1 MRAQMK
7 LAGIETVK
15 LFFFAGIY
23 TIVGYF
29 IPLQQDALTLTYL
42 IGTAITGLL
51 YAVLLRHILHSMTI
65 GARGRFFSIW
75 IAIWIVQMF
84 NPLLEG
90 IFFTDQLIGF
100 TIVFGAVIFG
110 MILPIIYTA
119 SAVILFKPE
128 NGDSSLRQRLR
139 EHFRKRRASEWGWR
153 IAIASLSWTI
163 IYFVFGNLVA
173 PWVMPYYSDPNS
185 GFNLVIPS
193 LAELLALQTV
203 RGFIYVVSLIPLA
216 ISINVD
222 FRRAFTTIASL
233 LFIGGG
239 LAIFLIVETFPLA
252 LRLFHSVDLLADS
265 IFFGYVFSYLLVRE

>member
-1 MRAQMK
+1 MK

-51 YAVLLRHILHSMTI
+51 YAVLLRQILHSMTI
-65 GARGRFFSIW
+65 GARGRFFAVW
-75 IAIWIVQMF
+75 IAIWVVQMF

-90 IFFTDQLIGF
+90 IFFTDQLTGF
-100 TIVFGAVIFG
+100 TIVFGAVVFG
-110 MILPIIYTA
+110 MILPLIYTA
-119 SAVILFKPE
+119 SAVILFRPE
-128 NGDSSLRQRLR
+128 NADSSLRQRLR
-139 EHFRKRRASEWGWR
+139 DHFSKRRAFEWGWR
-153 IAIASLSWTI
+153 IAAASLSWTI

-185 GFNLVIPS
+185 GFNLVYPS
-193 LAELLALQTV
+193 LVELLALQTV
-203 RGFIYVVSLIPLA
+203 RGSIYVGSLIPLA

-222 FRRAFTTIASL
+222 FRRAFITISSL

-239 LAIFLIVETFPLA
+239 LAIFLIVETFPLV
-252 LRLFHSVDLLADS
+252 LRLFHSIDLLADS
-265 IFFGYVFSYLLVRE
+265 IFFGYAFSYLLVRE

>member
-1 MRAQMK
+1 MK
-7 LAGIETVK
+7 LTGIETMK
-15 LFFFAGIY
+15 LFLFTAIY
-23 TIVGYF
+23 TIIGYI
-29 IPLQQDALTLTYL
+29 IPIQQNTPTLTYL

-90 IFFTDQLIGF
+90 IFFTNQLTGF

-119 SAVILFKPE
+119 SAVILFRPE
-128 NGDSSLRQRLR
+128 NAGSSLRQRLR
-139 EHFRKRRASEWGWR
+139 DHFSKRRASEWGWR
-153 IAIASLSWTI
+153 IATASLSWTI

-173 PWVMPYYSDPNS
+173 PWVMPYYSDPSS
-185 GFNLVIPS
+185 GFNLVYPS
-193 LAELLALQTV
+193 LTELLALQTV

-222 FRRAFTTIASL
+222 FQRAFTTTASL

-239 LAIFLIVETFPLA
+239 LAIFLIVETFPLT
-252 LRLFHSVDLLADS
+252 LRLFHSIDLLADS
-265 IFFGYVFSYLLVRE
+265 IFFGYTFSYFLVRE

>member
-1 MRAQMK
+1 MK

-51 YAVLLRHILHSMTI
+51 YAVLLRQILHSMTI
-65 GARGRFFSIW
+65 GARGRFFAVW
-75 IAIWIVQMF
+75 IAIWVVQMF

-90 IFFTDQLIGF
+90 IFFTDQLTGF

-110 MILPIIYTA
+110 MILPLIYTA
-119 SAVILFKPE
+119 SAVILFRPE
-128 NGDSSLRQRLR
+128 NADSSLRQRLK
-139 EHFRKRRASEWGWR
+139 EHFSRRRASKWGWR
-153 IAIASLSWTI
+153 IMAASLSWTI

-185 GFNLVIPS
+185 GFNLVYPS
-193 LAELLALQTV
+193 LVELLALQTV
-203 RGFIYVVSLIPLA
+203 RGSIYVGSLIPLA

-222 FRRAFTTIASL
+222 FRRAFITIASL

-252 LRLFHSVDLLADS
+252 LRLFHSIDLLADS
-265 IFFGYVFSYLLVRE
+265 IFFGYAFSYLLVRE